1 MTKDELARAFVARK
15 PGKCH
20 NASTGGDV
28 YTLHK
33 SPIAVHEGSA
43 VVFFWHGYYTTTTA
57 SHMNA
62 ILKAIGSDMRV
73 SYAKA
78 RDTGATTFVWGA

>member
-28 YTLHK
+28 YTLHQ
-33 SPIAVHEGSA
+33 SPIAVHEKDS
-43 VVFFWHGYYTTTTA
+43 VVFFWHGYYTPTTA

-62 ILKAIGSDMRV
+62 ILKALGVSFRV
-73 SYAKA
+73 SYAQA

>member
-1 MTKDELARAFVARK
+1 MRKDELARAFVARK

-28 YTLHK
+28 YTLHY
-33 SPIAVHEGSA
+33 SPIAVNEKDS
-43 VVFFWHGYYTTTTA
+43 VKFFWHGHYTLTTA

-62 ILKAIGSDMRV
+62 ILKALGATFRV
-73 SYAKA
+73 SYSRA
-78 RDTGATTFVWGA
+78 RDAGTTTFDWSK